1 MCELSCIHLLS
12 KKKKKKLY
20 PSQINSDLDLTLVKP
35 KKKRIH
41 ELDLIFGENFGFWV
55 HNSQTLSLTQTIED

>member
-12 KKKKKKLY
+12 KKKKKKKLY

-35 KKKRIH
+35 KKKKNTRIGPN
-41 ELDLIFGENFGFWV
+41 LWWKFWV
-55 HNSQTLSLTQTIED
+55 LGP